1 MNKIEVKEEIINIEN
16 DTEKQIENILDND
29 TKTIYNVGKN
39 SLLIVYQYGIN
50 INNIVEVN
58 LNGENARVEFHY
70 NMINYD
76 SNSYQITVNH
86 NCSYTESN
94 IYNHGLNVFDHS
106 LRFDINGIVRKES
119 ESCICNQENKIINLK
134 DGHSTILPNLL
145 IDNYDVISSH
155 SAFIGKFQEELLFYL
170 MSRGISRKTSNH
182 LLMKGFLL
190 DSNNSNSN
198 SNSNLLKSFMKQI
211 EKI

>member
-1 MNKIEVKEEIINIEN
+1 MNKIEVKEEVINIEK
-16 DTEKQIENILDND
+16 DTKKQIEKVSDSD
-29 TKTIYNVGKN
+29 MKTIYNVGKN

-58 LNGENARVEFHY
+58 LNGENAKVEFHY

-86 NCSYTESN
+86 NCSHTESN

-106 LRFDINGIVRKES
+106 LRFDINGIVKKDS
-119 ESCICNQENKIINLK
+119 KSCICNQENQIINLK

-170 MSRGISRKTSNH
+170 MSRGISRKTSYQ
-182 LLMKGFLL
+182 LLIKGFLL
-190 DSNNSNSN
+190 NGG
-198 SNSNLLKSFMKQI
+198 NSNLLKSFMKQI